1 MLRFITCD
9 DNTEALD
16 RTVHAINK
24 IMMPYDFEY
33 KIQKF
38 MKYDNDLKEVIESN
52 SDQKVY
58 ILDVEMPKI
67 SGLEIAS
74 EIRETGDW
82 DSMIIFVSAHPECK
96 DDIFFSR
103 LMALDFISKFFNYD
117 KRLEESLSKVLE
129 IYGKKSTL
137 TFTYDYTTY
146 RIPENKNIIHRKSN
160 PRKKMYNSNR
170 KWKKI

>member
-58 ILDVEMPKI
+58 ILDVEMPKYQ
-67 SGLEIAS
+67 
-74 EIRETGDW
+74 D
-82 DSMIIFVSAHPECK
+82 
-96 DDIFFSR
+96 
-103 LMALDFISKFFNYD
+103 
-117 KRLEESLSKVLE
+117 
-129 IYGKKSTL
+129 
-137 TFTYDYTTY
+137 
-146 RIPENKNIIHRKSN
+146 
-160 PRKKMYNSNR
+160 
-170 KWKKI
+170 